1 MKIIKEP
8 LKNTKN
14 IEPIFHEVRIASQ
27 LRQENII
34 SIYMMQEV
42 YGILLI
48 LYLSTF
54 QAEIWKTLEIHMS
67 INMSQFQSIFV

>member
-34 SIYMMQEV
+34 SI
-42 YGILLI
+42 
-48 LYLSTF
+48 
-54 QAEIWKTLEIHMS
+54 
-67 INMSQFQSIFV
+67 